1 MIIVLFDFTKTS
13 VIINTTLLLKEKGM
27 KTVSKWEK
35 RRKRLFHIIEVGSDF
50 DSHSRMYD
58 YANAAAIILNLAVT
72 ILYTF
77 ESIRVPYEN
86 ILNVIEQITLLFF
99 VVDYVFRLWT
109 AKYMY
114 EALPEWKA
122 ILKYVT
128 SLNGMVDLLSFL
140 PEYLPI
146 FFPGGIIA
154 FRMLR
159 IIRIFRLFRINYYFD
174 SLSVIIAVLKSRKQ
188 QLASSVFII
197 VVLMLA
203 SSLCMYSIEHEVQP
217 DVFSNAFSGVW
228 WAASSLLTVGYGDI
242 YPITTLGKI
251 FGIFITFLGVGVVA
265 IPTGIISAGF
275 VEQYTEMKN
284 AVKVGT
290 EKDMQFIKIP
300 LKENDE
306 WVGKRVCE
314 LGLPERVIMAMI
326 KRGDRSMI
334 PRGDVRLLEDDIIIL
349 GAEPYGDEH
358 DEIHLTEMVLRE
370 DNPWVGKRIRDL
382 DISRHSIIILI
393 KRKNK
398 VRIPNGN
405 MVLQE
410 WDHVFMYTDKYVVDA
425 TDIGV

>member
-1 MIIVLFDFTKTS
+1 
-13 VIINTTLLLKEKGM
+13 M
-27 KTVSKWEK
+27 KATSKWEK

-50 DSHSRMYD
+50 DKHSRWYD
-58 YANAAAIILNLAVT
+58 YENAAAIILNLAAT

-77 ESIRVPYEN
+77 EEIRVPFGT
-86 ILNVIEQITLLFF
+86 ILYIVEQITLIFF
-99 VVDYVFRLWT
+99 VLDYIFRLWT
-109 AKYMY
+109 AKYLY
-114 EALPEWKA
+114 EGYPEWKA
-122 ILKYVT
+122 VLKYMT
-128 SLNGMVDLLSFL
+128 SVSGVIDLLSFL
-140 PEYLPI
+140 PEYLP
-146 FFPGGIIA
+146 FFLPGGTVA
-154 FRMLR
+154 FRMVR
-159 IIRIFRLFRINYYFD
+159 IVRIFRLFRINYYFD
-174 SLSVIIAVLKSRKQ
+174 SLSVIAAVLKSRKQ
-188 QLASSVFII
+188 QLMSSVFII
-197 VVLMLA
+197 SMLMIA

-217 DVFSNAFSGVW
+217 EVFDNAFSGIW

-284 AVKVGT
+284 AVRVGT

-306 WVGKRVCE
+306 WVGKRVGE

-326 KRGDRSMI
+326 KRDDKSMI
-334 PRGDVRLLEDDIIIL
+334 PRGDVMLLEGDIIIF

-370 DNPWVGKRIRDL
+370 DNQWVGKRIRDL

-410 WDHVFMYTDKYVVDA
+410 WDHVFLYTDKYVVDG